1 MANFKTFQNDI
12 FMTNFTLSCPTP
24 LHYEQIV
31 LAHGGGGRL
40 MQQLLDSTVQPIFNN
55 ALLEQKTDC
64 AVFSIGEQK
73 LAFTT
78 DSYVINPVF
87 FAGGDIG
94 KLAVCGTLNDLAMS
108 GAKPLYL
115 SCGLILE
122 EGFAISDLK
131 RILESMQKIAQAAGV
146 SIVTGDTKVVDKGK
160 GDGIYI
166 NTSGIGLVAPNV
178 NISPKRIQ
186 VGDSIIINSDIARH
200 GMAIMLAREGV
211 AFESQIESDCN
222 DLSGL
227 VQELIAANIDL
238 HCLRDLTR
246 GGLASG
252 LLELAAASGQ
262 RFAIQE
268 NTIPIHDDVQS
279 ACEILGFDPLYV
291 ANEACFVLFVTAEE
305 TEKTLTVLHS
315 NSLGSQARQI
325 GTVTNIDKNGA
336 VILETA
342 MGTNRQ
348 LMLLS
353 GEQLPRIC

>member
-1 MANFKTFQNDI
+1 
-12 FMTNFTLSCPTP
+12 
-24 LHYEQIV
+24 
-31 LAHGGGGRL
+31 
-40 MQQLLDSTVQPIFNN
+40 MQQLLDSTVQPIFKNL
-55 ALLEQKTDC
+55 LLEQKTDC
-64 AVFSIGEQK
+64 AVFQIGEQK

-108 GAKPLYL
+108 GAKPLHL

-131 RILESMQKIAQAAGV
+131 CILQSMQETAQAAGI

-166 NTSGIGLVAPNV
+166 NTTGIGLIESHVE
-178 NISPKRIQ
+178 ISPKRIQ
-186 VGDSIIINSDIARH
+186 IGDSIIINSDIARH

-211 AFESQIESDCN
+211 AFESQIESDCA

-227 VQELIAANIDL
+227 VQKLITAKIDL

-252 LLELAAASGQ
+252 LLELAMTSKH
-262 RFAIQE
+262 RFHIQE
-268 NTIPIHDDVQS
+268 TQIPIHENVNS

-291 ANEACFVLFVTAEE
+291 ANEGCFIMFVAAEE
-305 TEKTLTVLHS
+305 TEKTLNVLRS
-315 NSLGSQARQI
+315 NPFGLQAQKI
-325 GTVTNIDKNGA
+325 GTVTNVDKNGV

>member
-1 MANFKTFQNDI
+1 
-12 FMTNFTLSCPTP
+12 MTNFKLSCPVP
-24 LHYEQIV
+24 LHYDQIV

-40 MQQLLDSTVQPIFNN
+40 MQQLLDSTVQPIFKNS
-55 ALLEQKTDC
+55 LLEQKTDC
-64 AVFSIGEQK
+64 AVFQIGEQK

-87 FAGGDIG
+87 FSGGDIG

-131 RILESMQKIAQAAGV
+131 RVLESMQKTAEAAGV

-166 NTSGIGLVAPNV
+166 NTTGVGLVAENV
-178 NISPKRIQ
+178 HISPRRIQ

-211 AFESQIESDCN
+211 TFESQIESDCA

-252 LLELAAASGQ
+252 LLELADTSKH

-268 NTIPIHDDVQS
+268 IAIPIHDDVQS
-279 ACEILGFDPLYV
+279 ACEILGFDSLYV
-291 ANEACFVLFVTAEE
+291 ANEACFVMFIAAEE
-305 TEKTLTVLHS
+305 VEKTLAILRKNPLS
-315 NSLGSQARQI
+315 SQAQQI
-325 GTVTNIDKNGA
+325 GTVTNVDKNGA

-342 MGTNRQ
+342 MGVPRQ

>member
-1 MANFKTFQNDI
+1 MSD
-12 FMTNFTLSCPTP
+12 FTLSCPTP

-40 MQQLLDSTVQPIFNN
+40 MQQLLDTTVQSIFNN
-55 ALLEQKTDC
+55 SLLKQKTDC
-64 AVFSIGEQK
+64 AVFEIGEQK

-78 DSYVINPVF
+78 DSYVIKPVF

-131 RILESMQKIAQAAGV
+131 RVLQSMQETAHAAGV
-146 SIVTGDTKVVDKGK
+146 SIVTGDTKVVDRGK

-166 NTSGIGLVAPNV
+166 NTAGIGVVAPNV
-178 NISPKRIQ
+178 QISPQRIQ
-186 VGDSIIINSDIARH
+186 IGDSIIINSDIARH

-211 AFESQIESDCN
+211 SFESQIESDCA

-227 VQELIAANIDL
+227 VQTLIAANIDL

-252 LLELAAASGQ
+252 LLELAENSNQ
-262 RFAIQE
+262 QFLIQE
-268 NTIPIHDDVQS
+268 TAIPIHENVQS

-291 ANEACFVLFVTAEE
+291 ANEACFVLFVSQEE
-305 TEKTLTVLHS
+305 TEKTLNVLRSHP
-315 NSLGSQARQI
+315 LGSQAQKI
-325 GTVTNIDKNGA
+325 GTVTNITKNGA

-342 MGTNRQ
+342 MGVNRQ
-348 LMLLS
+348 LTLLS

>member
-1 MANFKTFQNDI
+1 
-12 FMTNFTLSCPTP
+12 
-24 LHYEQIV
+24 
-31 LAHGGGGRL
+31 
-40 MQQLLDSTVQPIFNN
+40 MQQLLDSTIQPIFNN
-55 ALLEQKTDC
+55 SLLKQKTDC

-131 RILESMQKIAQAAGV
+131 RVLQSMQETAQAAGV
-146 SIVTGDTKVVDKGK
+146 SIVTGDTKVVDRGK

-166 NTSGIGLVAPNV
+166 NTAGIGLVAPEV
-178 NISPKRIQ
+178 QISPQRIQ

-200 GMAIMLAREGV
+200 GIAIMLAREGI
-211 AFESQIESDCN
+211 AFESQIESDCA

-227 VQELIAANIDL
+227 VQTLIAANIDL

-252 LLELAAASGQ
+252 LLELAENANQQFS
-262 RFAIQE
+262 IQE
-268 NTIPIHDDVQS
+268 TAIPIHENVQS

-291 ANEACFVLFVTAEE
+291 ANEACFVLFVSEEE
-305 TEKTLTVLHS
+305 TEKTLNLLRSHP
-315 NSLGSQARQI
+315 LGSQAQKI
-325 GTVTNIDKNGA
+325 GTVTDIAKNGS

-342 MGTNRQ
+342 MGVNRQ
-348 LMLLS
+348 LTLLS

>member
-1 MANFKTFQNDI
+1 
-12 FMTNFTLSCPTP
+12 MTNFTLNCPTP

-55 ALLEQKTDC
+55 PLLQQKQDC
-64 AVFSIGEQK
+64 AVFPIGNQK

-122 EGFAISDLK
+122 EGFAIADLK
-131 RILESMQKIAQAAGV
+131 RILQSMQTTAEAAGV
-146 SIVTGDTKVVDKGK
+146 SIVTGDTKVVDRGK

-166 NTSGIGLVAPNV
+166 NTAGIGLVAPDV
-178 NISPKRIQ
+178 NSAPQRIQ

-211 AFESQIESDCN
+211 AFESRIESDCA

-227 VQELIAANIDL
+227 VQELIAAKLDL

-252 LLELAAASGQ
+252 LLELAATSGQ

-268 NTIPIHDDVQS
+268 TAIPIHDDVNS
-279 ACEILGFDPLYV
+279 ACEILGFDALYV
-291 ANEACFVLFVTAEE
+291 ANEGCFVLFVAAEDSD
-305 TEKTLTVLHS
+305 KTLDILHS
-315 NSLGSQARQI
+315 HPLGLQARQI
-325 GTVTNIDKNGA
+325 GTVTNIEKNGA

-342 MGTNRQ
+342 MGINRQ

>member
-1 MANFKTFQNDI
+1 MSD
-12 FMTNFTLSCPTP
+12 FTLSCPTP

-40 MQQLLDSTVQPIFNN
+40 MQQLLDATVQSIFNN
-55 ALLEQKTDC
+55 SLLKQKTDC
-64 AVFSIGEQK
+64 AVFEIGEQK

-131 RILESMQKIAQAAGV
+131 RVLASMQETAQAAGV
-146 SIVTGDTKVVDKGK
+146 SIVTGDTKVVDRGK

-166 NTSGIGLVAPNV
+166 NTAGIGLVASEV
-178 NISPKRIQ
+178 QISPQRIQ
-186 VGDSIIINSDIARH
+186 IGDSIIINSDIARH

-211 AFESQIESDCN
+211 AFESQIESDCA

-227 VQELIAANIDL
+227 VQTLIAANIDL

-252 LLELAAASGQ
+252 LLELAENSNQ
-262 RFAIQE
+262 PFLIQE
-268 NTIPIHDDVQS
+268 TAIPIHENVQS

-291 ANEACFVLFVTAEE
+291 ANEACFVLFVSQEE
-305 TEKTLTVLHS
+305 TEKTLNVLRSHP
-315 NSLGSQARQI
+315 LGSQAQKI
-325 GTVTNIDKNGA
+325 GTVTNITKNGA

-342 MGTNRQ
+342 MGVNRQ
-348 LMLLS
+348 LTLLS

>member
-1 MANFKTFQNDI
+1 
-12 FMTNFTLSCPTP
+12 MTNFKLSCPVP
-24 LHYEQIV
+24 LHYDQIV

-40 MQQLLDSTVQPIFNN
+40 MQQLLDSTVQPIFKNS
-55 ALLEQKTDC
+55 LLEQKTDC
-64 AVFSIGEQK
+64 AVFQIGEQK

-87 FAGGDIG
+87 FSGGDIG

-131 RILESMQKIAQAAGV
+131 RVLESMQKTAEAAGV

-160 GDGIYI
+160 GDSIYI
-166 NTSGIGLVAPNV
+166 NTTGVGLVAENV
-178 NISPKRIQ
+178 HISPRRIQ

-211 AFESQIESDCN
+211 TFESQIESDCA

-252 LLELAAASGQ
+252 LLELADTSKH

-268 NTIPIHDDVQS
+268 IAIPIHDDVQS
-279 ACEILGFDPLYV
+279 ACEILGFDSLYV
-291 ANEACFVLFVTAEE
+291 ANEACFVMFIAAEE
-305 TEKTLTVLHS
+305 VEKTLAILRKNPLS
-315 NSLGSQARQI
+315 SQAQKI
-325 GTVTNIDKNGA
+325 GTVTNVDKNGA

-342 MGTNRQ
+342 MGVTRQ

>member
-1 MANFKTFQNDI
+1 MTDFK
-12 FMTNFTLSCPTP
+12 LSCPTP

-40 MQQLLDSTVQPIFNN
+40 MQQLLDSTVQPIFDNS
-55 ALLEQKTDC
+55 LLQQKQDC
-64 AVFSIGEQK
+64 AVFSIGNQK

-131 RILESMQKIAQAAGV
+131 HILQSMQNTAQAAGV
-146 SIVTGDTKVVDKGK
+146 SIVTGDTKVVDRGK

-166 NTSGIGLVAPNV
+166 NTAGIGLVASEV
-178 NISPKRIQ
+178 NIAPQRIQ

-200 GMAIMLAREGV
+200 GMSIMLAREGV
-211 AFESQIESDCN
+211 AFESQIESDCA

-227 VQELIAANIDL
+227 VQEIIAAKIDL

-252 LLELAAASGQ
+252 LLELAATSKQ
-262 RFAIQE
+262 RFSIQE
-268 NTIPIHDDVQS
+268 TTIPIHDDVQS

-291 ANEACFVLFVTAEE
+291 ANEACFVLFVAPEE
-305 TEKTLTVLHS
+305 TEKTLALLRQH
-315 NSLGSQARQI
+315 SLGLQAQQI
-325 GTVTNIDKNGA
+325 GMVTNIDKNGV

-342 MGTNRQ
+342 MGVNRQ

>member
-1 MANFKTFQNDI
+1 
-12 FMTNFTLSCPTP
+12 MTIKKFVTPVFNLACPTP

-40 MQQLLDSTVQPIFNN
+40 MQQLLDSTVQPIFQNS
-55 ALLEQKTDC
+55 LLAQKTDC
-64 AVFSIGEQK
+64 AVFEIGEQK

-131 RILESMQKIAQAAGV
+131 RVLESMQKTAQTAGV
-146 SIVTGDTKVVDKGK
+146 AIVTGDTKVVDRGK

-166 NTSGIGLVAPNV
+166 NTTGIGLVASNV
-178 NISPKRIQ
+178 QVSPSRIQ

-211 AFESQIESDCN
+211 LFESQIESDCA
-222 DLSGL
+222 DLSGV

-252 LLELAAASGQ
+252 LLELSENSQQ
-262 RFAIQE
+262 RFLIQE
-268 NTIPIHDDVQS
+268 TTIPIHENVQS

-291 ANEACFVLFVTAEE
+291 ANEACFVLFVAPEE
-305 TEKTLTVLHS
+305 TDKTLALLRA
-315 NSLGSQARQI
+315 NPLGSQAKKI
-325 GTVTNIDKNGA
+325 GTVTEFSKNGT

-342 MGTNRQ
+342 MGVNRQ
-348 LMLLS
+348 LTLLS

>member
-1 MANFKTFQNDI
+1 MTDFK
-12 FMTNFTLSCPTP
+12 LSCPTP

-40 MQQLLDSTVQPIFNN
+40 MQQLLDSTVQPIFKNS
-55 ALLEQKTDC
+55 LLEQKTDC
-64 AVFSIGEQK
+64 AVFQMGEQK

-131 RILESMQKIAQAAGV
+131 RILQSMQETAKAAGV

-166 NTSGIGLVAPNV
+166 NTSGIGLISANV
-178 NISPKRIQ
+178 EISPQRIQ

-211 AFESQIESDCN
+211 AFDSQIESDCA

-227 VQELIAANIDL
+227 VQELIAVKIDL
-238 HCLRDLTR
+238 HCMRDLTR

-252 LLELAAASGQ
+252 LLELATTSEQ
-262 RFAIQE
+262 RFHIQE
-268 NTIPIHDDVQS
+268 TQIPIHENVNS
-279 ACEILGFDPLYV
+279 ACEILGFDSLYV
-291 ANEACFVLFVTAEE
+291 ANEGCFVMFVAEAE
-305 TEKTLTVLHS
+305 TEKTLSVLRS
-315 NSLGSQARQI
+315 NPLGSQAQKI
-325 GTVTNIDKNGA
+325 GIVTNIDKNGA

>member
-1 MANFKTFQNDI
+1 
-12 FMTNFTLSCPTP
+12 MTNFKLSCPVP
-24 LHYEQIV
+24 LHYDQIV

-40 MQQLLDSTVQPIFNN
+40 MQQLLDSTVQPIFKNS
-55 ALLEQKTDC
+55 LLEQKTDC
-64 AVFSIGEQK
+64 AVFQIGEQK

-87 FAGGDIG
+87 FSGGDIG

-131 RILESMQKIAQAAGV
+131 RVLESMQKTAEAAGV

-166 NTSGIGLVAPNV
+166 NTTGVGLVAENV
-178 NISPKRIQ
+178 HISPRRIQ

-211 AFESQIESDCN
+211 TFESQIESDCA

-252 LLELAAASGQ
+252 LLELADTSKH

-268 NTIPIHDDVQS
+268 IAIPIHDDVQS
-279 ACEILGFDPLYV
+279 ACEILGFDSLYV
-291 ANEACFVLFVTAEE
+291 ANEACFVMFIAAEE
-305 TEKTLTVLHS
+305 VEKTLAILRKNPLS
-315 NSLGSQARQI
+315 SQAQQI
-325 GTVTNIDKNGA
+325 GTVTNVDKNGA

-342 MGTNRQ
+342 MGVTRQ

>member
-1 MANFKTFQNDI
+1 
-12 FMTNFTLSCPTP
+12 MTDFTLNCPTP

-40 MQQLLDSTVQPIFNN
+40 MQQLLDSTVQPIFDNS
-55 ALLEQKTDC
+55 LLQQKQDC
-64 AVFSIGEQK
+64 AVFPIGEQK

-131 RILESMQKIAQAAGV
+131 RILQSMHDTAQAAGV

-166 NTSGIGLVAPNV
+166 NTAGIGLVASDVTVAPQ
-178 NISPKRIQ
+178 RIQ
-186 VGDSIIINSDIARH
+186 TGDSIIINSDIARH

-211 AFESQIESDCN
+211 AFDSQIQSDCA

-227 VQELIAANIDL
+227 VQELVSVVDL

-252 LLELAAASGQ
+252 LLELAGISGQ

-268 NTIPIHDDVQS
+268 TKIPIHHDVNC

-291 ANEACFVLFVTAEE
+291 ANEGCFVLFVSPEE
-305 TEKTLTVLHS
+305 TEKTLALLRQHP
-315 NSLGSQARQI
+315 LGQQAQQI
-325 GTVTNIDKNGA
+325 GTVTNTDKNGT
-336 VILETA
+336 VVLETA
-342 MGTNRQ
+342 MGVARQ

>member
-1 MANFKTFQNDI
+1 MTDFK
-12 FMTNFTLSCPTP
+12 LSCPTP

-40 MQQLLDSTVQPIFNN
+40 MQQLLDSTVQPIFKNS
-55 ALLEQKTDC
+55 LLEQKTDC
-64 AVFSIGEQK
+64 AVFQVGEQK

-131 RILESMQKIAQAAGV
+131 RILQSMQETAKAAGV

-166 NTSGIGLVAPNV
+166 NTSGIGLISANNV
-178 NISPKRIQ
+178 EISPQRIQ

-211 AFESQIESDCN
+211 AFDSQIESDCA

-227 VQELIAANIDL
+227 VQELIAAKIDL

-252 LLELAAASGQ
+252 LLELATTSQQ
-262 RFAIQE
+262 RFHIQE
-268 NTIPIHDDVQS
+268 TQISIHENVNS
-279 ACEILGFDPLYV
+279 ACEILGFDSLYV
-291 ANEACFVLFVTAEE
+291 ANEGCFVLFVAEEE
-305 TEKTLTVLHS
+305 TEKTLSVLRS
-315 NSLGSQARQI
+315 NPLGSQAQKI

>member
-1 MANFKTFQNDI
+1 
-12 FMTNFTLSCPTP
+12 MTDFTLNCPTP

-55 ALLEQKTDC
+55 ALLQQKQDC
-64 AVFSIGEQK
+64 AVFPIGDQK

-122 EGFAISDLK
+122 EGFAIADLK
-131 RILESMQKIAQAAGV
+131 RILQSMHDTAQAAGV

-166 NTSGIGLVAPNV
+166 NTAGIGAVASNV
-178 NISPKRIQ
+178 CIAPQRIQ
-186 VGDSIIINSDIARH
+186 TGDSIIINSDIARH

-211 AFESQIESDCN
+211 AFDSQIQSDCA

-227 VQELIAANIDL
+227 VQELISVVDL

-252 LLELAAASGQ
+252 LLELAATSGQ

-268 NTIPIHDDVQS
+268 TAIPIHEDVNS

-291 ANEACFVLFVTAEE
+291 ANEACFVLFVSPEE
-305 TEKTLTVLHS
+305 TEKTLALLRQHP
-315 NSLGSQARQI
+315 LGHQAQQI
-325 GTVTNIDKNGA
+325 GTVTNVDKNGT
-336 VILETA
+336 VVLETA
-342 MGTNRQ
+342 MGVARQ